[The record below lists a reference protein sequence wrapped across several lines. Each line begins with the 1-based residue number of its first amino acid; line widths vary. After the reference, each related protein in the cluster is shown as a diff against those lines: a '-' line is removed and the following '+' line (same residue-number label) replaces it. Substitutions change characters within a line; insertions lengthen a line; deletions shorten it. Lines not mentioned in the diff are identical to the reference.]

1 MRTMPRKGKP
11 LEVGLP
17 GRLEAAISLI
27 PETAVSVVDIGYDHG
42 YALIELAR
50 RSSEIELFGV
60 ERIAG
65 AARRFYSDPSAVP
78 FLRRIRLLDG
88 DGFAPVANHR
98 FDAAIIAGMG
108 EESIIAICQRHPDL
122 RRCVE
127 RVVACSPQMPAILRP
142 AFAELGYGVQDE
154 RLAYDGRRYYEVI
167 AFHRDVEP
175 STDPLALLFGPH
187 LLRDSRLEP
196 YLTERRRHWEAL
208 LQRESARLVPRAEWP
223 PPRPGH
229 AGAFQRL
236 KARAL
241 DAARRR
247 MRGH

>member
-1 MRTMPRKGKP
+1 MPRKGKP
-11 LEVGLP
+11 LEIDLP
-17 GRLEAAISLI
+17 GRLEAVIALV
-27 PETAVSVVDIGYDHG
+27 PKTATSVVDIGYDHG

-50 RSSEIELFGV
+50 RSSELELFGV

-65 AARRFYSDPSAVP
+65 AARRLYTDPSAGP
-78 FLRRIRLLDG
+78 FLKRIRLLDG
-88 DGFAPVANHR
+88 DGFEPVADHY

-108 EESIIAICQRHPDL
+108 EESIITICQRHPAL

-127 RVVACSPQMPAILRP
+127 RVVACTPQMPAILRP

-167 AFHRDVEP
+167 AFHRDIEP

-187 LLRDSRLEP
+187 LLRDSRLVP
-196 YLTERRRHWEAL
+196 YLTERRRHWQAL
-208 LQRESARLVPRAEWP
+208 LHREPAQLVPRADWP

-241 DAARRR
+241 DEARRR